1 MDVRLLF
8 GKNVRTLRKAAG
20 YTQDE
25 FADLARIARSYM
37 SGIEN
42 GKRAP
47 SIVVVDK
54 IAKALSVPIPQLFQ
68 HPEQSVAE

>member
-8 GKNVRTLRKAAG
+8 GKNVKTLRKAAG

-25 FADLARIARSYM
+25 FADLARVARSYM

-47 SIVVVDK
+47 SIVVVEK
-54 IAKALSVPIPQLFQ
+54 IADALAVPISRMF
-68 HPEQSVAE
+68 E

>member
-8 GKNVRTLRKAAG
+8 GNNVKTLRKAAG

-25 FADLARIARSYM
+25 FADLARVARSYM

-47 SIVVVDK
+47 SIVVVEK
-54 IAKALSVPIPQLFQ
+54 IADALAVPISRMF
-68 HPEQSVAE
+68 E

>member
-1 MDVRLLF
+1 MDVRTLF
-8 GKNVRTLRKAAG
+8 GKNVKALRKAAG

-25 FADLARIARSYM
+25 FADLARVARSYM

-47 SIVVVDK
+47 SIVVAAK
-54 IAKALSVPIPQLFQ
+54 IAEALSVPLPRLFDC
-68 HPEQSVAE
+68 PGSEEG